1 VDDDAAGA
9 YALVYGE
16 AVRALARQ
24 RDAFESLR
32 TPAGALLSGAAIA
45 SSLFGG
51 QAVAAGRLGPFGWG
65 AVAAFAALGLAI
77 LGVLWPRS
85 ELQDT
90 ALPSRLLDDDIEGPD
105 PLPLKF
111 IHRELA
117 VHMEEVHR
125 HNDTTYDRLAS
136 FFRMAAVLLN
146 VEVLAWVLDLVT
158 KG

>member
-32 TPAGALLSGAAIA
+32 TRAGVLLSGAAIA

-65 AVAAFAALGLAI
+65 AVAAFAALGLA
-77 LGVLWPRS
+77 LLLVLWPRS
-85 ELQDT
+85 EWQDSN
-90 ALPSRLLDDDIEGPD
+90 LPSWILTEYVETPD
-105 PLPLKF
+105 PLPLAS
-111 IHRELA
+111 IQRELA
-117 VHMEEVHR
+117 IHLEAVYGQGEADYER
-125 HNDTTYDRLAS
+125 IARSFRL
-136 FFRMAAVLLN
+136 AAVLLN